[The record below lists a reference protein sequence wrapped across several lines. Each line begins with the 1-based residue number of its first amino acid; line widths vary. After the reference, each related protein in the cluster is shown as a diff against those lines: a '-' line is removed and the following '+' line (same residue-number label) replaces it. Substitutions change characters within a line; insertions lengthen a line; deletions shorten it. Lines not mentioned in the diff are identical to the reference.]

1 MSITIHQIDEYFSA
15 RIGGAKWSAYS
26 EEQRIAAAVSATDD
40 VGNELTGLE
49 IDDSNPLH
57 LGAVA
62 EQALHLLES
71 TETTLTAATVLAAE
85 SIDGIG
91 SRSYREPSGN
101 VLLSERCKIFIERIR
116 RESGGRR
123 ILRG

>member
-26 EEQRIAAAVSATDD
+26 EAQRLAAAVSAADD
-40 VGNELTGLE
+40 VENELNGLE

-57 LGAVA
+57 LGAVS

-71 TETTLTAATVLAAE
+71 SENASTAAASLAAE
-85 SIDGIG
+85 TIDGIG

-101 VLLSERCKIFIERIR
+101 VLLGDRCKAFIERIM